1 MRMYH
6 FALFFACVGA
16 IAGMLNYIMVDAGG
30 DNWFGM
36 QSTNMTTIV
45 VTESDIENLAP
56 SDDMSALDSIED
68 MGKYLSIL
76 WNVVKGVLNITSM
89 LDDFLYWDVD
99 GVNVFAPILFMFQ
112 GVIYIIYI
120 VGIVQFVMN
129 RSMKSM
135 D

>member
-30 DNWFGM
+30 DNWFGT
-36 QSTNMTTIV
+36 QATNMSIITIS
-45 VTESDIENLAP
+45 ESDIEGLAAD
-56 SDDMSALDSIED
+56 SDGVEAFED
-68 MGKYLSIL
+68 TGRFLGLL
-76 WNVVKGVLNITSM
+76 WNVIKGILNITSM

-99 GVNVFAPILFMFQ
+99 GVNMFSPILLLFQ
-112 GVIYIIYI
+112 GMIYIIYA
-120 VGIVQFVMN
+120 VGMAQFIMN

>member
-30 DNWFGM
+30 DNWFGT
-36 QSTNMTTIV
+36 QATNMSIIV
-45 VTESDIENLAP
+45 VSENDIQNIAASDSSGVEAF
-56 SDDMSALDSIED
+56 ED
-68 MGKYLSIL
+68 TGRYLSLL
-76 WNVVKGVLNITSM
+76 WNVVKGILNITSM

-99 GVNVFAPILFMFQ
+99 GVNVFAPILLLFQ
-112 GVIYIIYI
+112 GMIYIIYI

>member
-1 MRMYH
+1 MYH

-30 DNWFGM
+30 DNWFGT
-36 QSTNMTTIV
+36 QATNMSIIIV
-45 VTESDIENLAP
+45 SEDDIQNLVTSDSSGVEAF
-56 SDDMSALDSIED
+56 ED
-68 MGKYLSIL
+68 TGRYLSLL
-76 WNVVKGVLNITSM
+76 WNVVKGILNITSM

-99 GVNVFAPILFMFQ
+99 GVNVFAPILLLFQ
-112 GVIYIIYI
+112 GMIYIIYI

>member
-16 IAGMLNYIMVDAGG
+16 IAGMLNYIMIDAGG
-30 DNWFGM
+30 DNWFGT
-36 QSTNMTTIV
+36 QATNMSIITIS
-45 VTESDIENLAP
+45 ESDIEGLAAD
-56 SDDMSALDSIED
+56 SDGVEAFED
-68 MGKYLSIL
+68 TGRFLGLL
-76 WNVVKGVLNITSM
+76 WNVIKGILNITSM

-99 GVNVFAPILFMFQ
+99 GVNMFSPILILFQ
-112 GVIYIIYI
+112 GMIYIIYA
-120 VGIVQFVMN
+120 VGMVQFIMN

>member
-16 IAGMLNYIMVDAGG
+16 IAGMLNYIMIDAGG
-30 DNWFGM
+30 DNWFGT
-36 QSTNMTTIV
+36 QATNMSIIV
-45 VTESDIENLAP
+45 ISENDIENIATDT
-56 SDDMSALDSIED
+56 SGMNAIED
-68 MGKYLSIL
+68 TGQYLSLL
-76 WNVVKGVLNITSM
+76 WNVVKGILNITSM
-89 LDDFLYWDVD
+89 LDDFLYWDVN
-99 GVNVFAPILFMFQ
+99 GVNAFAPILLLFQ
-112 GVIYIIYI
+112 GMIYIIYT

>member
-16 IAGMLNYIMVDAGG
+16 IAGMLNYIMIDAGG
-30 DNWFGM
+30 DNWFGT
-36 QSTNMTTIV
+36 QATNMSIITIS
-45 VTESDIENLAP
+45 ESDIEGLAAD
-56 SDDMSALDSIED
+56 SDGVEAFED
-68 MGKYLSIL
+68 TGRFLGLL
-76 WNVVKGVLNITSM
+76 WNVIKGILNITSM

-99 GVNVFAPILFMFQ
+99 GVNMFSPILLLFQ
-112 GVIYIIYI
+112 GMIYIIYA
-120 VGIVQFVMN
+120 VGMVQFIMN